1 MLEPHHAHG
10 RHLQREAHRKWTD
23 LSGTHCISDRIM
35 KSSKVSVTPPRSWCA
50 HSPDL
55 ARAVVLADA
64 DAVLKYAAAT
74 MSFGLTFAS
83 HAAPPGMM

>member
-1 MLEPHHAHG
+1 
-10 RHLQREAHRKWTD
+10 
-23 LSGTHCISDRIM
+23 M